1 MQQHRKF
8 YRHPSEIPVEVW
20 EVKEPAQQHASKS
33 LSIGGL
39 AFICTSCWPP
49 NTLIK
54 IRLPL
59 IKPIFEALVKVV
71 WSRKR
76 LGYFETGVVF
86 ISEEDAF
93 KGRMV
98 EQLCQIELYRQ
109 KRRAEGCCLSE
120 EEAALEWV
128 ERYAEHFDTH
138 VLYEQIEAAQIH

>member
-1 MQQHRKF
+1 MQEYRKF

-20 EVKEPAQQHASKS
+20 EVKEPNQCS
-33 LSIGGL
+33 LKNISMGGL
-39 AFICTSCWPP
+39 AFICTSYWPP

-54 IRLPL
+54 MRLPL
-59 IKPIFEALVKVV
+59 IKPVFEALVKVV

-76 LGYFETGVVF
+76 LGYFEVGVVF

-109 KRRAEGCCLSE
+109 KKQAEGCSLTQ

-128 ERYAEHFDTH
+128 ERYAAQFDSHALRYKQTNVH
-138 VLYEQIEAAQIH
+138 QLH

>member
-1 MQQHRKF
+1 MQQDRKF

-20 EVKEPAQQHASKS
+20 EVKEAAQPHSLKT

-39 AFICTSCWPP
+39 AFICTHHWQP

-54 IRLPL
+54 MRLPL
-59 IKPIFEALVKVV
+59 IKPVFEALVKVV

-109 KRRAEGCCLSE
+109 KKRAEGCCLSQD
-120 EEAALEWV
+120 EAALEWV
-128 ERYAEHFDTH
+128 ERYAEQFDSH
-138 VLYEQIEAAQIH
+138 ALRYEHEPAQLH